1 MQSFDF
7 LLGHL
12 LSSHANF
19 PEKLAILTPWRVHAF
34 AYQTVKIDSFSENVS
49 SVLTKWPPSSLIFIS
64 LKVWLD
70 NRLNKH
76 IRYFLQRLM
85 SMTLL
90 NSKIMVVKMF
100 KKYLLGE
107 IWWIARSS
115 TAGKVSK
122 WSFSG
127 LFFWSFFTE
136 CPNTGKYGPE
146 KLRIWMLFRQCRYY
160 QISRFSSFTF
170 YF

>member
-1 MQSFDF
+1 MRSYEF

-19 PEKLAILTPWRVHAF
+19 REKLAILTPWRVHAC
-34 AYQTVKIDSFSENVS
+34 AYQTVEIDSFSENVS
-49 SVLTKWPPSSLIFIS
+49 SVLSKWPPSSLIFIS

-85 SMTLL
+85 LMTLL
-90 NSKIMVVKMF
+90 NSK
-100 KKYLLGE
+100 
-107 IWWIARSS
+107 
-115 TAGKVSK
+115 
-122 WSFSG
+122 
-127 LFFWSFFTE
+127 
-136 CPNTGKYGPE
+136 
-146 KLRIWMLFRQCRYY
+146 RINGSENVQKIRFRWNMMNCKFQHCRKSVQMEFFRQFRYY
-160 QISRFSSFTF
+160 QISRFSSFPV